1 MKKILIALA
10 FAMLGTASFA
20 SDAKPVKTTSIINS
34 TVETSSLSTKIV
46 KVNVGSETSA
56 LLRREKV
63 FLYTDPCGVKWQ
75 IHVFAPDGTD
85 NLSMFLVGNNFFWQG
100 VNSSSD
106 GCYHNQP

>member
-10 FAMLGTASFA
+10 FAVLGTASFA
-20 SDAKPVKTTSIINS
+20 SDAKPAKMLSTISN
-34 TVETSSLSTKIV
+34 TVETSLLPTGVV
-46 KVNVGSETSA
+46 KVNVVNETSA
-56 LLRREKV
+56 IFRREKV

-85 NLSMFLVGNNFFWQG
+85 NLSMFLVGNSFFWQG
-100 VNSSSD
+100 INASSD

>member
-20 SDAKPVKTTSIINS
+20 NDAKPVKTLSVINNS
-34 TVETSSLSTKIV
+34 VETSLLPARLM
-46 KVNVGSETSA
+46 KVNVVNKNSA

-63 FLYTDPCGVKWQ
+63 FIFQDPCGVKWQ

-85 NLSMFLVGNNFFWQG
+85 NLSMFLVGNGHFWQG
-100 VNSSSD
+100 IEQSSD
-106 GCYHNQP
+106 GCYHNH